1 VSSISPAS
9 PPADAAFAQLRD
21 RVAQLIESARCDHSL
36 GVTTYTPAAFG
47 AAYPALYLRDFTY
60 MAESAPEFIP
70 LDQVR
75 AILAL
80 LVARLSP
87 EGLCPERIGP
97 AGEVIYVCHGG
108 RPAADSPLFLVK
120 LCGAYARHGGDP
132 RFLQE
137 IFPAV
142 RRSLAT
148 VPTEPATGLVW
159 IDPGAPHTAYGFTDT
174 IAITGRHA
182 FCSLLLLESC
192 EILAALAAQLG
203 RGADAD
209 ASARQ
214 AGALRVS
221 LDLLWSPTD
230 GLLLAG
236 SRDCRQADI
245 WASAYACVI
254 HAVSPARRQEIGRTL
269 LAQRDRFLRRG
280 QVRHLRLPEFW
291 QRRIV
296 ESDWTAP
303 GQFQN
308 GAYWG
313 TATGWVA
320 EAFEA
325 VAPGRG
331 LALLRELADD
341 FAAHGVWEC
350 IGDDGSARV
359 AGNVSSACLPYASW
373 KRLRP
378 HGRLG
383 AGES

>member
-1 VSSISPAS
+1 MAPISPAS
-9 PPADAAFAQLRD
+9 PAADAAFAQLRA
-21 RVAQLIESARCDHSL
+21 RVAQLIANARCDHAL
-36 GVTTYTPAAFG
+36 GVTAYTPAAFG
-47 AAYPALYLRDFTY
+47 EAYPALYLRDFTY
-60 MAESAPEFIP
+60 MAEAAPEFIP
-70 LDQVR
+70 LDHVR
-75 AILAL
+75 AIIAL

-108 RPAADSPLFLVK
+108 RPAADSPMFLAK
-120 LCGAYARHGGDP
+120 LCGAYARHGGDL
-132 RFLQE
+132 RFLEE

-142 RRSLAT
+142 RRALAT

-182 FCSLLLLESC
+182 FCSLLLLESW

-203 RGADAD
+203 RVADTD
-209 ASARQ
+209 ACARQ
-214 AGALRVS
+214 AGLLRGS
-221 LDLLWSPTD
+221 LDLLWSPAH

-236 SRDCRQADI
+236 SHDCCQADI

-254 HAVSPARRQEIGRTL
+254 GAFSLARRQEIGRTL

-296 ESDWTAP
+296 EADWTAP

-325 VAPGRG
+325 VEPGRG
-331 LALLRELADD
+331 HALLGELAAD

-350 IGDDGSARV
+350 IGDDDSGRV

-373 KRLRP
+373 QRLRAN
-378 HGRLG
+378 GRLG
-383 AGES
+383 TDLF